1 MTQNEANL
9 QSLSL
14 CTAFLLAFIGLVHEV
29 IGPTLFPLLPAWM
42 GPILWHAIGIFLIV
56 AGLLSIGGILG
67 AIKFPVIACGVLV
80 GFAGSAAT
88 VLVAYLYQQFH
99 FFGVCGAIAGFTLAV
114 AHTKALRL
122 RAA

>member
-14 CTAFLLAFIGLVHEV
+14 CTAFLIAFIGVVHEV

-42 GPILWHAIGIFLIV
+42 GPILWHGIGVFLIV
-56 AGLLSIGGILG
+56 AGILSMSGRLG
-67 AIKFPVIACGVLV
+67 AIKAPVIACGVFV

-88 VLVAYLYQQFH
+88 VVVMYLYQQFH
-99 FFGVCGAIAGFTLAV
+99 FFGVCGAISGFTLAI

-122 RAA
+122 QAA